1 MQIIRTLTAANDQPL
16 ALTIG
21 NFDGVH
27 IGHRAI
33 LEKLVIAAE
42 QSQFVPAAMTFAP
55 HAKVFFGKATDFLIN
70 SDAEKAELIAEQGI
84 QTLFQIPFDDDFS
97 RMTPEAFVEALIDDL
112 NVKFLLVGDD
122 FRFGYQGR
130 GDFSLLSRV
139 CEVHDVAVQH
149 TPTIRLGDKRVSSSR
164 VRQAIKASDFATTE
178 MLLGRRLT
186 YRGEVITGKKLGRQI
201 NFPTANVRLPQ
212 TRLLPDGVF
221 AVRVTVNK
229 QTYGGM
235 CNIGTKPTVDDTQTR
250 QIEVHLFDFNNDLY
264 GQTIVIEPLAKIR
277 DEQQFSNV
285 DKLVVQL
292 GRDKLSALKLL
303 ANQL

>member
-1 MQIIRTLTAANDQPL
+1 MQIIRSLTVANDQPL

-70 SDAEKAELIAEQGI
+70 SDTEKAELIAEQGI

-97 RMTPEAFVEALIDDL
+97 RMTPEAFVAALIDDL

-130 GDFSLLSRV
+130 GDFALLSRV
-139 CEVHDVAVQH
+139 CEAQGVAVQH

-250 QIEVHLFDFNNDLY
+250 QIEVHLFDFNSDLY

-277 DEQQFSNV
+277 DEQQFSSV
-285 DKLVVQL
+285 DELVVQL

-303 ANQL
+303 TN